1 MSLTGRIFLLLAT
14 VGIIHAAFSTYEHL
28 SHLKA
33 LDRPEGPIPPDIAV
47 ETLVAL
53 VLGILGACL
62 NTPPLKD
69 ITWSSEMRKHTIDQ
83 MDSRLGFASY
93 VNRGNHLLSRV
104 SSKPANK

>member
-1 MSLTGRIFLLLAT
+1 MSFTGRVFLLIAT
-14 VGIIHAAFSTYEHL
+14 LGILHAAFSTYEHL
-28 SHLKA
+28 SQLKA
-33 LDRPEGPIPPDIAV
+33 LERPEGPIPPDIAV

-62 NTPPLKD
+62 NAPPLKD

-93 VNRGNHLLSRV
+93 VNRGNHLLSRAPT
-104 SSKPANK
+104 SSSRK